1 MNKKRNP
8 LKEFNITSEPTE
20 SPLDIDISKI
30 KDMVNNS
37 IDSAYSERK
46 SSSMKSIKKISLI
59 AAAAALVLGITVFAS
74 SGIVT
79 SWHSSSWSTSD
90 YKTLP
95 TAEQCVKDVG
105 YEPVL
110 IDAFENGYEFKS
122 GSIISN
128 DLRDEGNNS
137 VEKFKSLDFRYE
149 KDGDRV
155 DFSQDK
161 FDTELDSDAGD
172 IISTVDGI
180 DIYYYSYM
188 NKCVPGNYEMTEE
201 DKQAQESGELVFSF
215 GVEKDEIVKVQTVS
229 WVKDGI
235 NYSLLQ
241 MDGKLSSDEL
251 ADMAKEIIEK

>member
-1 MNKKRNP
+1 MNKKRN
-8 LKEFNITSEPTE
+8 LLEEFNITSEPAE

-59 AAAAALVLGITVFAS
+59 AAAAVLVLGVTVFAA

-110 IDAFENGYEFKS
+110 IDTFKNGYEFKS
-122 GSIISN
+122 GSIVSN
-128 DLRDEGNNS
+128 DLRNEDNNS
-137 VEKFKSLDFRYE
+137 VEKFKSVDFRYE
-149 KDGDRV
+149 KDGDQV
-155 DFSQDK
+155 DFCQDK
-161 FDTELDSDAGD
+161 FDTELELDAGD
-172 IISTVDGI
+172 IISTVDGV

-188 NKCVPGNYEMTEE
+188 NKCVPGNYKMTEE
-201 DKQAQESGELVFSF
+201 DKRAQESGELVFSF
-215 GVEKDEIVKVQTVS
+215 GVEKDKIVKVQSVS
-229 WVKDGI
+229 WIEDGI
-235 NYSLLQ
+235 HYVLMQ
-241 MDGKLSSDEL
+241 VDGKLSPDEL
-251 ADMAKEIIEK
+251 ADMAKEAIEK

>member
-1 MNKKRNP
+1 MNKKRNL

-46 SSSMKSIKKISLI
+46 ERNMKSIKKISLI
-59 AAAAALVLGITVFAS
+59 AAAAVLVLGISVFAAN
-74 SGIVT
+74 GIVT

-95 TAEQCVKDVG
+95 TAEQCIKDIG

-110 IDAFENGYEFKS
+110 IDTFENGYEFKS
-122 GSIISN
+122 GTVISN
-128 DLRDEGNNS
+128 DLRDEDNNS
-137 VEKFKSLDFRYE
+137 VEKFKSVDFRYE

-155 DFSQDK
+155 DFNQDK
-161 FDTELDSDAGD
+161 FDTELELDAGD

-188 NKCVPGNYEMTEE
+188 NKCVPGNYKMTEE
-201 DKQAQESGELVFSF
+201 DKKAQESGELVFSF
-215 GVEKDEIVKVQTVS
+215 GVEKDEIINVQTVS
-229 WVKDGI
+229 WVEDDI

-241 MDGKLSSDEL
+241 MDGKLSPDEL
-251 ADMAKEIIEK
+251 ADMAREVIEK